1 MNFVERFL
9 AVLLRS
15 ARRLGRVLSIPALI
29 VALLAGLALWGA
41 LPWWLLLSLV
51 VPGALLLTLTRRG
64 RQALAVARMGVSTL
78 PQRLGASSVILVGIA
93 GVVGV
98 LVALLAMSG
107 GLAQT
112 LRATGSN
119 DTAIVLRAGAT
130 GELTSAMTH
139 GDATLVA
146 QAPGIARDARGVPL
160 ASPELLMVVNLRKRG
175 SSGDANV
182 QLRGVGPL
190 ARAVHTHV
198 RLLQGRWFKPGLREL
213 VVGVGAE
220 REFAGV
226 KLGDSVRLGRQPWK
240 VVGVFRSGDAHDSEL
255 WADADTMASTYRW
268 GDFSVVN
275 VRLAKPSDFATL
287 KAALLSNPQLHVMV
301 QTTRAYYAAQSEGV
315 TKVIRIVGI
324 AVGVIMALGAIF
336 GALNTMYAAI
346 SARGREIATLRAIGF
361 GGLPVVLA
369 VLLETLLL
377 ALLGGVLGGAIAWLL
392 FNGYTVSTLGAD
404 FSQVVFQFHVSPVLL
419 VQGLKWALAIG
430 FIGGIFPALRAA
442 RVPVSVALREL

>member
-1 MNFVERFL
+1 MRFL
-9 AVLLRS
+9 INAATLLILLLGLVLW
-15 ARRLGRVLSIPALI
+15 IK
-29 VALLAGLALWGA
+29 
-41 LPWWLLLSLV
+41 LPWWLLLILAAL
-51 VPGALLLTLTRRG
+51 GALLLVLTRRG

-98 LVALLAMSG
+98 LVALLAMG
-107 GLAQT
+107 TGLSQT

-119 DTAIVLRAGAT
+119 DTAIVLRAGSNSELASSIT
-130 GELTSAMTH
+130 RGES
-139 GDATLVA
+139 TLIA
-146 QAPGIARDARGVPL
+146 QAPGIARDAKGVPL
-160 ASPELLMVVNLRKRG
+160 ISPELVVIANLPKRG
-175 SSGDANV
+175 SSSDANV
-182 QLRGVGPL
+182 ELRGVGTL
-190 ARAVHTHV
+190 VRAVHPKV
-198 RLLQGRWFKPGLREL
+198 RLIAGRWFTPGLREL
-213 VVGVGAE
+213 VVGAGAE
-220 REFAGV
+220 LEFAGL
-226 KLGDSVRLGRQPWK
+226 KLGDTVRLGRQPWQ
-240 VVGVFRSGDAHDSEL
+240 VVGVFKAGDAHDSEL
-255 WADADTMASTYRW
+255 WADADTVASAYRRS
-268 GDFSVVN
+268 GFSSVT
-275 VRLAKPSDFATL
+275 VRLARPQDFAAF
-287 KAALLSNPQLHVMV
+287 KAALLSNPQLKVMV
-301 QTTRAYYAAQSEGV
+301 QTTRAYYAAQSEGL

-324 AVGVIMALGAIF
+324 AVGLIMALGAIF

-346 SARGREIATLRAIGF
+346 SARAREIATLRALGF

-404 FSQVVFQFHVSPVLL
+404 FSQVVFQFQVTPALL

>member
-1 MNFVERFL
+1 MSFVERFL

-29 VALLAGLALWGA
+29 VALLAGLALWVA

-51 VPGALLLTLTRRG
+51 VPGALLLALTRRG

-78 PQRLGASSVILVGIA
+78 PQRIGASSVILVGIA

-130 GELTSAMTH
+130 GELASGMTR

-146 QAPGIARDARGVPL
+146 QAPGIARDAKGVPL
-160 ASPELLMVVNLRKRG
+160 ASPELIVVANLPKRG
-175 SSGDANV
+175 SSSDANV
-182 QLRGVGPL
+182 ELRGVGPL
-190 ARAVHTHV
+190 ARAAHGKVKLV
-198 RLLQGRWFKPGLREL
+198 QGRWFKPGLREL

-220 REFAGV
+220 REFSGV
-226 KLGDSVRLGRQPWK
+226 KLGDTVRLGSQPWK
-240 VVGVFRSGDAHDSEL
+240 VVGVFKAGDAHDSEL
-255 WADADTMASTYRW
+255 WADADTVASAYRR
-268 GDFSVVN
+268 GGFSSVI
-275 VRLAKPSDFATL
+275 VRLAKPADFAML

-404 FSQVVFQFHVSPVLL
+404 FSQVVFQFHVSPALL

>member
-29 VALLAGLALWGA
+29 VALLVGLALWVA

-146 QAPGIARDARGVPL
+146 QAPGIARDAKGVPL

-175 SSGDANV
+175 SSSDANV
-182 QLRGVGPL
+182 ELRGVGPL
-190 ARAVHTHV
+190 ARAAHGKVKLV
-198 RLLQGRWFKPGLREL
+198 QGRWFKPGLREL

-220 REFAGV
+220 REFSGV
-226 KLGDSVRLGRQPWK
+226 KLGDTVRLGSQPWK
-240 VVGVFRSGDAHDSEL
+240 VVGVFKAGDAHDSEL
-255 WADADTMASTYRW
+255 WADADTVASTYRR
-268 GDFSVVN
+268 GGFSSVI
-275 VRLAKPSDFATL
+275 VRLAKPTDFPTL

-324 AVGVIMALGAIF
+324 SVGVIMALGAIF

-404 FSQVVFQFHVSPVLL
+404 FSQVVFQFHVSPALL

>member
-1 MNFVERFL
+1 MRFL
-9 AVLLRS
+9 INAATLLVLL
-15 ARRLGRVLSIPALI
+15 LGLY
-29 VALLAGLALWGA
+29 LWIR
-41 LPWWLLLSLV
+41 LPWWLLLILV
-51 VPGALLLTLTRRG
+51 VLAGVAMLLTRRG

-78 PQRLGASSVILVGIA
+78 PQRIGASSVILVGIA

>member
-1 MNFVERFL
+1 MRFL
-9 AVLLRS
+9 INAATLLVLL
-15 ARRLGRVLSIPALI
+15 LGLY
-29 VALLAGLALWGA
+29 LWIR
-41 LPWWLLLSLV
+41 LPWWLLLILV
-51 VPGALLLTLTRRG
+51 VLAGVAMLLTRRG

-146 QAPGIARDARGVPL
+146 QAPGIARDAKGVPL

-175 SSGDANV
+175 SSSDANV

-275 VRLAKPSDFATL
+275 VRLAKPADFAML

-324 AVGVIMALGAIF
+324 SVGVIMALGAIF
-336 GALNTMYAAI
+336 GALNTMY
-346 SARGREIATLRAIGF
+346 
-361 GGLPVVLA
+361 
-369 VLLETLLL
+369 
-377 ALLGGVLGGAIAWLL
+377 
-392 FNGYTVSTLGAD
+392 
-404 FSQVVFQFHVSPVLL
+404 
-419 VQGLKWALAIG
+419 
-430 FIGGIFPALRAA
+430 
-442 RVPVSVALREL
+442 

>member
-1 MNFVERFL
+1 MSFVERFL

-29 VALLAGLALWGA
+29 VALLAGLALWVA

-51 VPGALLLTLTRRG
+51 VLGALLLTLTRRG
-64 RQALAVARMGVSTL
+64 RQALAVARTGIATL
-78 PQRLGASSVILVGIA
+78 PQRIGASSVILVGIA

-98 LVALLAMSG
+98 LVALLAMGG

-112 LRATGSN
+112 LRVTGSN

-130 GELTSAMTH
+130 GELASGMTR

-146 QAPGIARDARGVPL
+146 QAPGIAHDAKGVPL
-160 ASPELLMVVNLRKRG
+160 ASPELVVVANLRKRG
-175 SSGDANV
+175 SSSDANV
-182 QLRGVGPL
+182 ELRGVGPL
-190 ARAVHTHV
+190 ARAAHGKVKLV
-198 RLLQGRWFKPGLREL
+198 QGRWFTTGLREL

-220 REFAGV
+220 REFSGV
-226 KLGDSVRLGRQPWK
+226 KLGDTVRLGSQPWK
-240 VVGVFRSGDAHDSEL
+240 VVGVFKAGDAHDSEL
-255 WADADTMASTYRW
+255 WADADTVSSTYRRA
-268 GDFSVVN
+268 GFSSVI
-275 VRLAKPSDFATL
+275 VRLAKPADFAML

-324 AVGVIMALGAIF
+324 SVGVIMALGAIF

>member
-1 MNFVERFL
+1 MRILFNAATLLAL
-9 AVLLRS
+9 AVGL
-15 ARRLGRVLSIPALI
+15 VLWI
-29 VALLAGLALWGA
+29 A
-41 LPWWLLLSLV
+41 LPWWLLLILV
-51 VPGALLLTLTRRG
+51 VLAGVAMLLTRRG

-130 GELTSAMTH
+130 GELASGMTR

-146 QAPGIARDARGVPL
+146 QAPGIARDAKGVPL
-160 ASPELLMVVNLRKRG
+160 ASSELVVVANLPKRG
-175 SSGDANV
+175 SSSDANV
-182 QLRGVGPL
+182 ELRGVGPL
-190 ARAVHTHV
+190 ARAAHGKVKLV
-198 RLLQGRWFKPGLREL
+198 QGRWFKPGLREL

-220 REFAGV
+220 REFSGV
-226 KLGDSVRLGRQPWK
+226 KLGDTVRLGSQPWK
-240 VVGVFRSGDAHDSEL
+240 VVGVFKAGDAHDSEL
-255 WADADTMASTYRW
+255 WADADTVSSTYRRA
-268 GDFSVVN
+268 GFSSVI
-275 VRLAKPSDFATL
+275 VRLAKPADFAML

-324 AVGVIMALGAIF
+324 SVGVIMALGAIF

-377 ALLGGVLGGAIAWLL
+377 ALLGGVLGGSIAWLL

-442 RVPVSVALREL
+442 RVPVSVALHEL

>member
-1 MNFVERFL
+1 MRFL
-9 AVLLRS
+9 INTAT
-15 ARRLGRVLSIPALI
+15 
-29 VALLAGLALWGA
+29 LLALAVGLVLWIA
-41 LPWWLLLSLV
+41 LPWWLLLGLFALAGLV
-51 VPGALLLTLTRRG
+51 LLATRRG
-64 RQALAVARMGVSTL
+64 RQALAVARTGIATL

-98 LVALLAMSG
+98 LVALLAMG
-107 GLAQT
+107 TGLAQT

-130 GELTSAMTH
+130 GELASGMTR

-160 ASPELLMVVNLRKRG
+160 VSPELVVVVNLPKRG
-175 SSGDANV
+175 SSSDTNV
-182 QLRGVGPL
+182 ELRGVGTL
-190 ARAVHTHV
+190 ARQVHGRV
-198 RLLQGRWFKPGLREL
+198 RLVAGHWFTPGLREL
-213 VVGVGAE
+213 VVGRGAE
-220 REFAGV
+220 RQFAGLG
-226 KLGDSVRLGRQPWK
+226 LGDTVRLGRQPWK
-240 VVGVFRSGDAHDSEL
+240 VVGVFRSDDAHDSEL
-255 WADADTMASTYRW
+255 WADADTVSSTYRRA
-268 GDFSVVN
+268 GFSSVI
-275 VRLAKPSDFATL
+275 VRLAKPADFAML
-287 KAALLSNPQLHVMV
+287 KAALQSNPQLHVMA
-301 QTTRAYYAAQSEGV
+301 QTTRAYYAAQSEGL
-315 TKVIRIVGI
+315 TKVIRSVGI
-324 AVGVIMALGAIF
+324 SVGVIMALGAVF

-404 FSQVVFQFHVSPVLL
+404 FSQVVFQFHVSPALL

>member
-1 MNFVERFL
+1 MRFL
-9 AVLLRS
+9 INAATLLILLLGLYLWIRS
-15 ARRLGRVLSIPALI
+15 
-29 VALLAGLALWGA
+29 
-41 LPWWLLLSLV
+41 PWWLLLILV
-51 VPGALLLTLTRRG
+51 VLAGVAMLLTRRG

-324 AVGVIMALGAIF
+324 SVGVIMALGAIF

-377 ALLGGVLGGAIAWLL
+377 ALLGGVLGGSIAWLL

-404 FSQVVFQFHVSPVLL
+404 FSQVVFQFHVSPALL